1 MIIDMHCDTI
11 GKIMHEGNSELKS
24 NNLSVDI
31 NKLKKGNS
39 LAQFFAMFIYLE
51 KNPKT
56 FNRAMDMINVF
67 YREIEKNSH
76 DIAVARNYKELM
88 NNNKSGKISAFLT
101 IEEGEAIEG
110 SLKNL
115 QNFYDL
121 GVRLMTLTWNFENSI
136 GFPNCRKEYM
146 NKGLKAFGIET
157 VERMNELGM
166 IVDTSHLSDGGF
178 WDVARYSKKPFVAS
192 HSNCR
197 ALCGH
202 SRNLTDDMIKTL
214 SEKGGIM
221 GVNFEK
227 SFLQDE
233 GKISSVDDMV
243 RHMRRMYD
251 KGGIDVIALGT
262 DFDGIDSEN
271 LEISNIGEMDKL
283 IDKLKISGF
292 KESDIDKITKDNALR
307 VIKEVL

>member
-11 GKIMHEGNSELKS
+11 GKIMHEGDSELKS

-76 DIAVARNYKELM
+76 DIAVARNYEELM

-110 SLKNL
+110 ALNNL

-243 RHMRRMYD
+243 RHIRRMYD